1 MNVKMWFVC
10 DTITAPWKRGHQR
23 SGSICDLKGLAMWCL
38 PARFFDGVA
47 QLGEQ
52 GLYVPGCGFKS
63 RHHQLARSHKGAY
76 NVGVEC
82 CHARQNM
89 KPPASCVLP
98 REGLCG
104 STGTQQTGGFCVS
117 RACHGRL
124 GACRHIRTRA
134 SGLTG
139 FSVTESPGRCG
150 TQPRIRILRHGGCRS
165 TMHEAPMPRLRKQK
179 TRSSS

>member
-1 MNVKMWFVC
+1 MSQVAGSSPA
-10 DTITAPWKRGHQR
+10 TINFAVQEVSDAQGLHPVHGVGLLLLARPHKGGYTAIVKRGSKTKPRPLQAWL
-23 SGSICDLKGLAMWCL
+23 SSSKEPYAATWKAI
-38 PARFFDGVA
+38 
-47 QLGEQ
+47 
-52 GLYVPGCGFKS
+52 
-63 RHHQLARSHKGAY
+63 AY
-76 NVGVEC
+76 
-82 CHARQNM
+82 R
-89 KPPASCVLP
+89 
-98 REGLCG
+98 
-104 STGTQQTGGFCVS
+104 GFCVS